1 MVIKQSLSRHYVFSL
16 IPLWNKTGCLI
27 SFFEHIFGLMEQP
40 RAKILIV
47 DDTKTNIEILEGV
60 LSSQYDVYVAKDGK
74 KGISIAEKVHPDIV
88 LLDVMMP

>member
-1 MVIKQSLSRHYVFSL
+1 
-16 IPLWNKTGCLI
+16 
-27 SFFEHIFGLMEQP
+27 MEQP

-74 KGISIAEKVHPDIV
+74 KGISIAEKVHPI
-88 LLDVMMP
+88 